1 MGNFSNADDF
11 MAPDIYMEGEMK
23 TEYKLGDKIVI
34 PKVFVYDF
42 FDAYPE
48 TTIRL
53 TDADGN
59 VCLEKK
65 FFFGETEAMEYTF
78 KKYGEYMLYITAKD
92 AAQNEYTYLG
102 GIAIDVSYSVKPII
116 CIAGEMQTT
125 AKVNEKIEL
134 PEITVYDVKDGVI
147 GYDVYVYAPSGTM
160 TKVEDSFIP
169 TSKGEYSVFVHA
181 INSSGNVAVSETF
194 IITVI

>member
-1 MGNFSNADDF
+1 MQKSQFIAFKASFAALSAFFKAIDRRVEVVAVIITF
-11 MAPDIYMEGEMK
+11 
-23 TEYKLGDKIVI
+23 YKFNR
-34 PKVFVYDF
+34 VFKRHLRNKPLKF
-42 FDAYPE
+42 GLP
-48 TTIRL
+48 
-53 TDADGN
+53 
-59 VCLEKK
+59 EKK
-65 FFFGETEAMEYTF
+65 FFFGETEAMEFTF

-169 TSKGEYSVFVHA
+169 ASKGEYSVFVHA